1 MKLWPEGCLWRQSN
15 FLKLWS
21 AETVSQFG
29 TQISQL
35 ALPLAAIDVILADA
49 EAAVVPPSHI

>member
-1 MKLWPEGCLWRQSN
+1 MKLWREGGLWRQSN
-15 FLKLWS
+15 VLKLWS

>member
-1 MKLWPEGCLWRQSN
+1 MTDDGLTRTTSAPRSTLWGHAD

-29 TQISQL
+29 TVITQL
-35 ALPLAAIDVILADA
+35 ALPLTAILIL
-49 EAAVVPPSHI
+49 